1 MSKGKLKIYQLSERE
16 KKLVRSW
23 IFQSALFLI
32 VYFPVFFLTAGDW
45 KWVWGSV
52 FFITL
57 AAFLIAHPLL
67 LIPINPQLL
76 AERARGTQTM
86 GTKSWDRVLAMIA
99 GGVFPFGS
107 QLLGALDHRFGW
119 SALPNDIQLIGAVVT
134 SIGYVIFLWA
144 MVSNAFFSEGVRIQ
158 NERGHTVCESGPYQ
172 YVRHPGYVGSIL
184 SSIGIPLML
193 GSFLAIIPASL
204 AVAAFI
210 LRTALED
217 YTLQLELE
225 GYTAY
230 ALRVKYKLMPG
241 VY

>member
-1 MSKGKLKIYQLSERE
+1 MPKGKLKITQLSERE

-32 VYFPVFFLTAGDW
+32 VYLPVFFLTAGDW
-45 KWVWGSV
+45 KWEWGRV
-52 FFITL
+52 FYITL
-57 AAFLIAHPLL
+57 AVFLIAHPLL

-76 AERARGTQTM
+76 AERARGTQTVD
-86 GTKSWDRVLAMIA
+86 TKSWDRVLTMTA

-119 SALPNDIQLIGAVVT
+119 SSLPQGIQLTGAVVT
-134 SIGYVIFLWA
+134 SIGYGLFLWA

-158 NERGHTVCESGPYQ
+158 TERGHTVCESGPYQ

-184 SSIGIPLML
+184 SIIGIPLML
-193 GSFLAIIPASL
+193 GSLWAIIPASL
-204 AVAAFI
+204 AGAAFI

-225 GYTAY
+225 GYAAY
-230 ALRVKYKLMPG
+230 ALRVKYKLISG